1 MKALEIALILTA
13 YDKATRVLNDAVSKQ
28 EKRLKDLS
36 KTGRE
41 VFSKGLAQAGAGIAV
56 AMPLVEAT
64 KQAVAFEDAMADVA
78 KVMDI
83 TVGSADFSK
92 MGEQAKEVAE
102 AMGIGAT
109 ESAKLMANLA
119 AGGVG
124 NGELKQVSMLASQM
138 GIAFNMSA
146 DEAGKSFVKIKN
158 ALNQPIS
165 ETKVLMDQINMLSD
179 SMASEANE
187 IVNYMASGGSSVA
200 ASFKIAGAASA
211 AFGSTLISVGKSS
224 SEAATIMERF
234 AKGIFKNED
243 MKAIFDQAG
252 GGASGLMA
260 VLDAGRNSADP
271 FEFFK
276 NFGEYGTDI
285 NMLAQNFDLLSAA
298 VKSTGDATK
307 FTDSVQKEFN
317 NRNSTT
323 AGQMRRLKAAF
334 EVLVIDIGNFFIPM
348 LQKVVAFIKPIVTAI
363 RDWSREHPE
372 LTKGI
377 LAVTAAISGMMIAVG
392 IFNMIRGAVM
402 MLNVVLL
409 MNPFILV
416 ATAAIVAVTLI
427 YTYWDKIKA
436 FFANLWENVKGIF
449 RRVWEWIKNL
459 FLVMHPAL
467 LIYKHWGA
475 ISQWFRDLW
484 EKVKQ
489 VFIDIWKWFIDLHM
503 KMFEAGKDMMEGLWE
518 GIKAMAYKPIEAV
531 KEIGAAIKKE
541 FKDIL
546 GIKSPS
552 KVFMEFGGHIAGG
565 ASLGITKGIGKARE
579 ASNSLASAIGAPAM
593 AAVPA
598 GGGGGAMSINY
609 SPVVNITGAGAA
621 AKEDFMAMLKAH
633 QNELM
638 RMLNDAQAR
647 KARTAF

>member
-28 EKRLKDLS
+28 EKRLKDLAKS
-36 KTGRE
+36 GRE
-41 VFSKGLAQAGAGIAV
+41 VFSKGLAQAGAGVAM
-56 AMPLVEAT
+56 AMPLIEAT
-64 KQAVAFEDAMADVA
+64 KSAVAFEDAMADVA
-78 KVMDI
+78 KVMNI
-83 TVGSADFSK
+83 TVGSADFTK
-92 MGEQAKEVAE
+92 MGEQAKDVAE

-109 ESAKLMANLA
+109 ESAKMMANLA
-119 AGGVG
+119 AGGVAD
-124 NGELKQVSMLASQM
+124 GELKQVAMMAGQM

-146 DEAGKSFVKIKN
+146 DQAGTSFIKIKN
-158 ALNQPIS
+158 ALNQPIG

-187 IVNYMASGGSSVA
+187 IVSYMASGGSSVA

-234 AKGIFKNED
+234 TKGIFKNED
-243 MKAIFDQAG
+243 MKAMFDQAG
-252 GGASGLMA
+252 GGAAGLMA

-276 NFGEYGTDI
+276 SFGEYGTDI
-285 NMLAQNFDLLSAA
+285 NMLAQNFDLLSEA

-323 AGQMRRLKAAF
+323 AGQMRRLKASF
-334 EVLVIDIGNFFIPM
+334 EVLVIDIGNFFIPI
-348 LQKVVAFIKPIVTAI
+348 LQKVVAFIKPIVTYI
-363 RDWSREHPE
+363 RDWAKEHPQ

-377 LAVTAAISGMMIAVG
+377 IAVTAAISGMMIAVG

-402 MLNVVLL
+402 MLNVVLM

-427 YTYWDKIKA
+427 YTYWDKIKL
-436 FFANLWENVKGIF
+436 FFAKLWDNIKAIF
-449 RRVWEWIKNL
+449 KRVWEWIKNL
-459 FLVMHPAL
+459 LVMMSPVL
-467 LIYKHWGA
+467 LIYKHWDKITA
-475 ISQWFRDLW
+475 WFRDLW
-484 EKVKQ
+484 EKVKT
-489 VFIDIWKWFIDLHM
+489 VFVGIWKWFINLHI
-503 KMFEAGKDMMEGLWE
+503 KMMEAGKNLMEGLWE

-531 KEIGAAIKKE
+531 KEIGTAIKNQ

-552 KVFMEFGGHIAGG
+552 KVFMEFGGHISGG
-565 ASLGITKGIGKARE
+565 ASLGIKKGIGKARE
-579 ASNSLASAIGAPAM
+579 ATQQLAGAIGAPA
-593 AAVPA
+593 AIPA
-598 GGGGGAMSINY
+598 GGYGGGSTSVNY
-609 SPVVNITGAGAA
+609 SPVINITGSGAA
-621 AKEDFMAMLKAH
+621 AKDDLMAVLRKH
-633 QNELM
+633 QTELM
-638 RMLNDAQAR
+638 RMIEDAQAR
-647 KARTAF
+647 KARAAF